1 MQKLSIL
8 ILIFLISL
16 IGLAHV
22 VGQEKQAGDS
32 ETSAF
37 EVDSI
42 VLLNPMEEFGQR
54 TGSVKVVAGYIK
66 IIKAAFGKIADT
78 AYADDKTPHN
88 GLIAVAVRPNGTSKF
103 WVDIGDES
111 QEELATKLQQAMPE
125 SGTPQVTGGPIAFM
139 LNIKIWGG
147 VEKPKTEKDSAVQ
160 QPSMPIQWNEA
171 LGDNEKPLQIP
182 DGLLP
187 LVWPVDDSE
196 NDAHEETTLVPEG
209 FVLQSLDPLGGSV
222 LRPKDWHF
230 SRSGSNQ
237 GIVWTISKEP
247 LKPGYTTGV
256 RIQLFVGIKKM
267 TGQTP
272 EEFMQKFLDSKR
284 KGFKVLSEREAIQQ
298 GEFTRVGLETEE
310 PQPGTNEED
319 KPFRILYSC
328 FWNNKT
334 DMAAI
339 TISGTTT
346 DLWEEHRQTFDT
358 MAGITLVDLK
368 KAKPEKQEP
377 ENHN

>member
-16 IGLAHV
+16 IGLARV

-32 ETSAF
+32 ETSTF
-37 EVDSI
+37 ELDSI

-54 TGSVKVVAGYIK
+54 TGSVTVVAGYINN
-66 IIKAAFGKIADT
+66 IKAAFGKIADT

-147 VEKPKTEKDSAVQ
+147 VEKPKTEQASAVQ

-209 FVLQSLDPLGGSV
+209 FVLQSLDPLGGSI

-237 GIVWTISKEP
+237 SIVWTISKEP

-256 RIQLFVGIKKM
+256 RIQLFVGIRH
-267 TGQTP
+267 
-272 EEFMQKFLDSKR
+272 QKNSCRNSSSRKGKDSRSCLNERRFSRENSLVSVWKR
-284 KGFKVLSEREAIQQ
+284 KNRNQEPMKKTNLF
-298 GEFTRVGLETEE
+298 EFFTHA
-310 PQPGTNEED
+310 
-319 KPFRILYSC
+319 F
-328 FWNNKT
+328 
-334 DMAAI
+334 
-339 TISGTTT
+339 
-346 DLWEEHRQTFDT
+346 
-358 MAGITLVDLK
+358 GITKLTW
-368 KAKPEKQEP
+368 QR
-377 ENHN
+377 